1 MNLTQIENTCYRR
14 LRFTAQPPAPIATR
28 IREEINEVHSD
39 ICSRP
44 DLQKLR
50 DDTIAITATANKAR
64 TGLPPTV
71 ARVNGITDRTN
82 NYRLQE
88 VTLEDLRRFDP
99 AQANTTSYPQ
109 FYAVVGNQP
118 VQIQPAAATGLWA
131 VSSST
136 ADTTQKIYVETILT
150 GGYPNAVL
158 QNVTVL
164 TGQTRVQI
172 GARTDNIEVTRLYV
186 DMPCA
191 GFISLYDASTSGNE
205 LARLPIGETWS
216 RYLAVEWWPIQ
227 TADVTEYADIQ
238 RTIYDLVNGTDEPL
252 FPPDFHE
259 VIIQGVLEREYFL
272 ASDMQRSLLAKSNYD
287 KGVADIIGWVMNDGG
302 RVASLRPYGG
312 QWNRLGPTYPANP
325 PWWQGY

>member
-1 MNLTQIENTCYRR
+1 MNLTQIINSCYRR
-14 LRFTAQPPAPIATR
+14 LRFTAQPAATIATR
-28 IREEINEVHSD
+28 IVEEINEVHSD
-39 ICSRP
+39 ICARP

-50 DDTIAITATANKAR
+50 DDTIAITALANKAR
-64 TGLPPTV
+64 TGLPPSV
-71 ARVNGITDRTN
+71 SRVNGITDRTN

-131 VSSST
+131 AST
-136 ADTTQKIYVETILT
+136 AAGDTTQKIYAETILT

-158 QNVTVL
+158 QNGTIL
-164 TGQTRVQI
+164 TGTARVAI
-172 GARTDNIEVTRLYV
+172 GALTSHIEVTKLYL

-191 GFISLYDASTSGNE
+191 GFVSLFDAAVAGNE
-205 LARLPIGETWS
+205 LARFPVGETYS

-238 RTIYDLVNGTDEPL
+238 RTIFDLVNGTDEPL
-252 FPPDFHE
+252 FPSDFHE
-259 VIIQGVLEREYFL
+259 VIIQGVLYREY
-272 ASDMQRSLLAKSNYD
+272 LLTADARMAVAKANYD
-287 KGVADIIGWVMNDGG
+287 RGVQDIIAWVMNDGG
-302 RVASLRPYGG
+302 RVASLRGVDS
-312 QWNRLGPTYPANP
+312 QFNRLGPTYPSNG
-325 PWWQGY
+325 PWWHGF